1 MLFAVAHQR
10 HGGAERESMR
20 KTLGLVLAFAT
31 TSVFAQSL
39 SEKIE
44 VSLVNVDVTVTSHGA
59 PARGL
64 TRDDFQVFEDGV
76 ARPITNFYAVEPAA
90 AALVSSQA
98 PVAGPDVTV
107 AGPTDERFRRKVL
120 VIIDNRHVSMFNRD
134 RALEAL
140 ERFVDDR
147 FTGGSYDWSIAL
159 ISDTARIVLPL
170 TSDKAK
176 LHAAVAEIR
185 KIVANP
191 QKYTREDARSVA
203 SSENGA
209 AQSAVEAAE
218 TGLEL
223 ERYETVEM
231 LTDFGTNLQ
240 VEADAAR
247 TASAIR
253 DAVRSFAG
261 VQGRKIILLVTGS
274 LGLDPVISPLEA
286 NPFSYFS
293 GPASIAQSLQSS
305 TVMRDYLI
313 REANASNV
321 SFFILNS
328 EGLTPGIDAAGHT
341 DSSLFANPNQHASMY
356 WLARETG
363 GRLMP
368 GNSPELSLA
377 EFDRAS
383 SSFYSLAYKPA
394 HGDDGKYHNIKVRI
408 KRSGYQMQYRT
419 GYSSIPA
426 GLQLAR
432 AMNSSLATSMQ
443 QSSIPVTIATGESV
457 PHDGGILVPLRS
469 SVAAKDLQFLPGSG
483 GSVAR
488 VDLFVSIFDDRGRRI
503 VSTRS
508 TQEAHA
514 AAGTESRGEFV
525 DTRQI
530 LIKRGVPYRVV
541 VAVHDQ
547 VTDAIGISSKTVSF

>member
-1 MLFAVAHQR
+1 MKKSFGLALVFVA
-10 HGGAERESMR
+10 
-20 KTLGLVLAFAT
+20 

-44 VSLVNVDVTVTSHGA
+44 VSLVNVDVTVSSHGA

-76 ARPITNFYAVEPAA
+76 ARPITNFYAVEPATVALPGSKAPA
-90 AALVSSQA
+90 AS
-98 PVAGPDVTV
+98 PDVSI
-107 AGPTDERFRRKVL
+107 ADPTDERFRRKVL

-134 RALEAL
+134 RALAAL

-185 KIVANP
+185 KIAANP
-191 QKYTREDARSVA
+191 QRYTREDTTPIA
-203 SSENGA
+203 SADSFSGSNH
-209 AQSAVEAAE
+209 SAVKAAE
-218 TGLEL
+218 TGLL
-223 ERYETVEM
+223 PETHETATT
-231 LTDFGTNLQ
+231 LTDLGANSQF
-240 VEADAAR
+240 EADSAR
-247 TASAIR
+247 TAFSIR

-274 LGLDPVISPLEA
+274 LGLDPGFSPLDA
-286 NPFSYFS
+286 NPFSYLS
-293 GPASIAQSLQSS
+293 GPANISQSLQSS
-305 TVMRDYLI
+305 TSMRDYLI

-328 EGLTPGIDAAGHT
+328 EGLTPNSDAAGRD
-341 DSSLFANPNQHASMY
+341 DSSLVYANPNQLAAMY

-368 GNSPELSLA
+368 GNSPDLSLA

-394 HGDDGKYHNIKVRI
+394 HGDDGKYHSIKVRI
-408 KRSGYQMQYRT
+408 KSSGYQLQYRT

-426 GLQLAR
+426 ALQLAR

-443 QSSIPVTIATGESV
+443 QSSIPVNIATGQST

-469 SVAAKDLQFLPGSG
+469 SVAAKDLQFLPAGN

-488 VDLFVSIFDDRGRRI
+488 VDLFVSIFDDRGQRI

-508 TQEAHA
+508 SREAHA
-514 AAGTESRGEFV
+514 DAGTESRGDFV

-547 VTDAIGISSKTVSF
+547 VTDAIGISSKTVRF

>member
-1 MLFAVAHQR
+1 
-10 HGGAERESMR
+10 MR
-20 KTLGLVLAFAT
+20 KTFGLVLVFAT

-76 ARPITNFYAVEPAA
+76 ARPITNFYAVEPAT
-90 AALVSSQA
+90 AALASGLA
-98 PVAGPDVTV
+98 PSANPDVTV
-107 AGPTDERFRRKVL
+107 ADPTDERFRRKVL

-134 RALEAL
+134 RALAAL

-185 KIVANP
+185 KIAANP
-191 QKYTREDARSVA
+191 QKYTREDTTPIAT
-203 SSENGA
+203 SENGA
-209 AQSAVEAAE
+209 SQSAVKARE
-218 TGLEL
+218 TGLEPDK
-223 ERYETVEM
+223 YETVQM

-240 VEADAAR
+240 VEADATR
-247 TASAIR
+247 TAFAVR

-274 LGLDPVISPLEA
+274 LSLDPGISPLEA
-286 NPFSYFS
+286 NLISVFS
-293 GPASIAQSLQSS
+293 GPASISQNLQSS
-305 TVMRDYLI
+305 TTLRDYLI

-328 EGLTPGIDAAGHT
+328 EGLTPGIDAASHT
-341 DSSLFANPNQHASMY
+341 DSGLSGTNPNQLASMY

-368 GNSPELSLA
+368 GNSPELSLT

-394 HGDDGKYHNIKVRI
+394 HGDDGKYHSIKVRI
-408 KRSGYQMQYRT
+408 KGSGYQLQYRT

-443 QSSIPVTIATGESV
+443 QSSIPVNIATGESV
-457 PHDGGILVPLRS
+457 PHDGGVLVPLRS
-469 SVAAKDLQFLPGSG
+469 SVAAKDLQFLPAGN

-488 VDLFVSIFDDRGRRI
+488 VDLFVSIFDDRGNRI

-508 TQEAHA
+508 SREAHA
-514 AAGTESRGEFV
+514 AAGTQSRGDFV

-547 VTDAIGISSKTVSF
+547 ATDAIGISSKMVRF

>member
-1 MLFAVAHQR
+1 
-10 HGGAERESMR
+10 MR
-20 KTLGLVLAFAT
+20 KSFGLVLAFAA

-39 SEKIE
+39 SEKID
-44 VSLVNVDVTVTSHGA
+44 VSLVNVDVTVSSHGA
-59 PARGL
+59 AARGL
-64 TRDDFQVFEDGV
+64 TRDEFEVFEDGV
-76 ARPITNFYAVEPAA
+76 ARPITNFYAVEPATA
-90 AALVSSQA
+90 AVASGQTPAASSN
-98 PVAGPDVTV
+98 VTL
-107 AGPTDERFRRKVL
+107 ADPTDERFRRKVL

-134 RALEAL
+134 RSLAAL

-147 FTGGSYDWSIAL
+147 FTGGTYDWSIAL

-185 KIVANP
+185 KIAANP
-191 QKYTREDARSVA
+191 QKYTREDTSPVA
-203 SSENGA
+203 TSENGA
-209 AQSAVEAAE
+209 AQSAVKARE
-218 TGLEL
+218 TGLEPDK
-223 ERYETVEM
+223 YETAQM

-240 VEADAAR
+240 VEVDATR
-247 TASAIR
+247 TAFAVR

-261 VQGRKIILLVTGS
+261 VQGRKIILLVSGS
-274 LGLDPVISPLEA
+274 LSLDPGISPLEA

-293 GPASIAQSLQSS
+293 GPASISQGLRSS

-328 EGLTPGIDAAGHT
+328 DGLTPGSDAASHT
-341 DSSLFANPNQHASMY
+341 DTSLSGSNPNQLASMY

-394 HGDDGKYHNIKVRI
+394 HGDDGKYHSIKVRI
-408 KRSGYQMQYRT
+408 KHSGFQLQYRT

-443 QSSIPVTIATGESV
+443 QSSIPVNIATGESV

-469 SVAAKDLQFLPGSG
+469 SVAAKDLQFLPAGD

-488 VDLFVSIFDDRGRRI
+488 VDLFVSIFDDRGNRI

-514 AAGTESRGEFV
+514 AAGTESRGDFV

-547 VTDAIGISSKTVSF
+547 VTDAIGISSKTVRF